1 MSIIAKLGI
10 EDFFIWGVWQKI
22 NLTGNRKIT
31 LKEIEDFAHIVSKEA
46 KKIDIEVICNFSRNE
61 TQKFIS
67 EYDNF
72 ITYDGDYYKL
82 NYLKLNDDISY
93 EQSLDLF
100 HMGVINY
107 KLIKILTNKKI
118 GQSIFN
124 NKNKQE
130 ELSPV

>member
-1 MSIIAKLGI
+1 MNEIAKLGI
-10 EDFFIWGVWQKI
+10 EDFFIWGIWQKI
-22 NLTGNRKIT
+22 NSTGNRKIT
-31 LKEIEDFAHIVSKEA
+31 LKEIEDFADIVSKEA
-46 KKIDIEVICNFSRNE
+46 KKIDIEVKCNFSRNE
-61 TQKFIS
+61 TQKFIN
-67 EYDNF
+67 EYGDF

-82 NYLKLNDDISY
+82 NYLKLNDNISY

-107 KLIKILTNKKI
+107 KLVKILTDKKI
-118 GQSIFN
+118 GQTIFN